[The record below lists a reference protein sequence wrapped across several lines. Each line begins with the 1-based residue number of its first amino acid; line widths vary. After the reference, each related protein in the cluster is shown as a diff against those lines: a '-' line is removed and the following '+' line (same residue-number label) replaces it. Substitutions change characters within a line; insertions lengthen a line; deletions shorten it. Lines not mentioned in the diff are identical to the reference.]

1 MVADAGALF
10 TRPDNPLPARPR
22 VLSHFDETPKR
33 ENGWERMEGICGKQA
48 GNIDAATLAAQIGG
62 YRDILIDIGTGD
74 GRYVRTAAREC
85 PSCFVIGIDACREN
99 LRDASRGAPR
109 NALFIIAN
117 ALTLPRELR
126 GLATRMT
133 INFPWGSLL
142 AALLDS
148 DPAFRDGLIALA
160 RPGASLEIRLNQGA
174 LVEAGG
180 TQEAGMMPVQRQL
193 VEWGFEDQRLTM
205 LDADALRRYPTT
217 WARRLA
223 YGRDPCGWS
232 LTATWPL
239 RCASNARN
247 VYPEQSGRGL
257 IAPS

>member
-1 MVADAGALF
+1 
-10 TRPDNPLPARPR
+10 
-22 VLSHFDETPKR
+22 
-33 ENGWERMEGICGKQA
+33 MEGICGKQA
-48 GNIDAATLAAQIGG
+48 WSIDAATLAARIVEH
-62 YRDILIDIGTGD
+62 RDILVDIGTGD
-74 GRYVRTAAREC
+74 GRYVRTIAREC
-85 PSCFVIGIDACREN
+85 PASFVIGIDACREN
-99 LRDASRGAPR
+99 LRLASRGAPR

-117 ALTLPRELR
+117 ALTLPCELH

-142 AALLDS
+142 AALRDG
-148 DPAFRDGLIALA
+148 DPAFFDRLVALA
-160 RPGASLEIRLNQGA
+160 RPGATLEIRLNQGA

-180 TQEAGMMPVQRQL
+180 PREAGVMRIERRL
-193 VEWGFEDQRLTM
+193 REWGFRNGQSRM

-223 YGRDPCGWS
+223 YGRDPCGWF
-232 LTATWPL
+232 LAATSPS

-247 VYPEQSGRGL
+247 VYPEQAGRGL